1 MKFRGIP
8 NTKKQLRVE
17 LLESRDLLSVVASNG
32 GLDSE
37 PPIISTDGS
46 CHLATD
52 LTAPP
57 IYQSA
62 ISIEGDSTSQYTSSD
77 ISDGSICV
85 DQSSLSSE
93 NSERLYSVLAKDVFY
108 RLEKYADAR
117 GVVMAS
123 IVSEWLNSPA
133 ETFAGEDMT
142 SASNL
147 PNDSTI
153 TSLPGLTYRLRGSAP
168 INNQY
173 DTFGT
178 ETLASAMTL
187 SSDEESPLE
196 DSIGGGSSSGGDNSF
211 LYADIS
217 RGCVN
222 IFSGGGL
229 SFPTDHVVA
238 EGGTFI
244 LLTATTVDA
253 TVTVSISG
261 VDSSDFLVNEA
272 CGALTFSILSDA
284 YYEGDEVMTITVTA
298 VSSEGTAQRVI
309 TVTIV
314 DSPEFI
320 SILDIKQNVAANA
333 VTNDRSEFFF
343 DTSMLYRVTDI
354 YDINVLHAHDINLQ
368 WAPGSVPDWSVTGNN
383 IALDVAN
390 EKIIYI
396 PDDDYSTCYGEYVGG
411 MVASYKDA
419 ENFSDTLNL
428 SIKWAD
434 IEKAKT
440 SVRNCREATFN
451 LSYRIGTETCE
462 RFAFDLEEALNELME
477 TDINLRLA
485 VFSVNVVYFS
495 VNSVNP
501 YITGHAAVAVTYRD
515 GTTIYY
521 DNARLIWGVWEYTS
535 EQFPEN
541 VHLENGD

>member
-8 NTKKQLRVE
+8 NTKKLLRVE
-17 LLESRDLLSVVASNG
+17 LLVKRDLLSVVTSNG
-32 GLDSE
+32 ELDSE
-37 PPIISTDGS
+37 PPIISTDSS
-46 CHLATD
+46 CYLATD

-57 IYQSA
+57 IFQNA

-77 ISDGSICV
+77 INDGSICI
-85 DQSSLSSE
+85 DQSFSSSE

-108 RLEKYADAR
+108 RLKKYADTK
-117 GVVMAS
+117 GVAMAS
-123 IVSEWLNSPA
+123 IVSEWLNSP
-133 ETFAGEDMT
+133 EQTFAGEDMT

-173 DTFGT
+173 DTLGT

-196 DSIGGGSSSGGDNSF
+196 DSSGGENSF

-217 RGCVN
+217 GGCVN

-238 EGGTFI
+238 QGGTFI
-244 LLTATTVDA
+244 LLTVTTVDA
-253 TVTVSISG
+253 TVAVSISG

-272 CGALTFSILSDA
+272 CGAFTFSILSDE

-314 DSPEFI
+314 DSPEFF

-333 VTNDRSEFFF
+333 VTNDMSEFFF

-354 YDINVLHAHDINLQ
+354 YDINVLHAHEINLR
-368 WAPGSVPDWSVTGNN
+368 WALSSVPDWSDTGNN
-383 IALDVAN
+383 IALD
-390 EKIIYI
+390 
-396 PDDDYSTCYGEYVGG
+396 
-411 MVASYKDA
+411 
-419 ENFSDTLNL
+419 
-428 SIKWAD
+428 
-434 IEKAKT
+434 
-440 SVRNCREATFN
+440 
-451 LSYRIGTETCE
+451 
-462 RFAFDLEEALNELME
+462 ALMKK
-477 TDINLRLA
+477 
-485 VFSVNVVYFS
+485 
-495 VNSVNP
+495 
-501 YITGHAAVAVTYRD
+501 
-515 GTTIYY
+515 
-521 DNARLIWGVWEYTS
+521 
-535 EQFPEN
+535 
-541 VHLENGD
+541 

>member
-8 NTKKQLRVE
+8 NTKKLLRVE
-17 LLESRDLLSVVASNG
+17 LLVKRDLLSVVTSNG
-32 GLDSE
+32 ELDSE
-37 PPIISTDGS
+37 PPIISTDSS
-46 CHLATD
+46 CYLATD

-57 IYQSA
+57 IFQNA

-77 ISDGSICV
+77 INDGSICI
-85 DQSSLSSE
+85 DQSFSSSE

-108 RLEKYADAR
+108 RLKKYADTK
-117 GVVMAS
+117 GVAMAS
-123 IVSEWLNSPA
+123 IVSEWLNSP
-133 ETFAGEDMT
+133 EQTFAGEDMT

-173 DTFGT
+173 DTLGT

-196 DSIGGGSSSGGDNSF
+196 DSSGGENSF

-217 RGCVN
+217 GGCVN

-238 EGGTFI
+238 QGGTFI
-244 LLTATTVDA
+244 LLTVTTVDA
-253 TVTVSISG
+253 TVAVSISG

-272 CGALTFSILSDA
+272 CGALTFSIPSDA

-298 VSSEGTAQRVI
+298 VSSERTEQKVI

-333 VTNDRSEFFF
+333 VTNDMSEFFF

-354 YDINVLHAHDINLQ
+354 YDINVLHAHEINLR
-368 WAPGSVPDWSVTGNN
+368 WALSSVPDWSDTGNN
-383 IALDVAN
+383 IALD
-390 EKIIYI
+390 
-396 PDDDYSTCYGEYVGG
+396 
-411 MVASYKDA
+411 
-419 ENFSDTLNL
+419 
-428 SIKWAD
+428 
-434 IEKAKT
+434 
-440 SVRNCREATFN
+440 
-451 LSYRIGTETCE
+451 
-462 RFAFDLEEALNELME
+462 ALMKK
-477 TDINLRLA
+477 
-485 VFSVNVVYFS
+485 
-495 VNSVNP
+495 
-501 YITGHAAVAVTYRD
+501 
-515 GTTIYY
+515 
-521 DNARLIWGVWEYTS
+521 
-535 EQFPEN
+535 
-541 VHLENGD
+541 

>member
-17 LLESRDLLSVVASNG
+17 LLERRDLLSVVASNG

-46 CHLATD
+46 CYLATD
-52 LTAPP
+52 LAAPP

-62 ISIEGDSTSQYTSSD
+62 ISIEGDSTSRYTSSD
-77 ISDGSICV
+77 INDGSICI
-85 DQSSLSSE
+85 DQSFSSSE

-108 RLEKYADAR
+108 RLKKYADAR
-117 GVVMAS
+117 GVAMAS
-123 IVSEWLNSPA
+123 IVSEWLNSPE

-196 DSIGGGSSSGGDNSF
+196 DSIGGGSSSRGDNSF

-217 RGCVN
+217 GGCVN

-253 TVTVSISG
+253 TVAVSISG
-261 VDSSDFLVNEA
+261 VDSSDFFVNEA
-272 CGALTFSILSDA
+272 CGALTFSIPSDA

-298 VSSEGTAQRVI
+298 VSSEGTAQKVI

-320 SILDIKQNVAANA
+320 SLLDITQNVAANA
-333 VTNDRSEFFF
+333 VTNDMSEFFF

-354 YDINVLHAHDINLQ
+354 YDINLLHAHEINLR
-368 WAPGSVPDWSVTGNN
+368 WAPSSVPDWSDTGNN
-383 IALDVAN
+383 IALD
-390 EKIIYI
+390 
-396 PDDDYSTCYGEYVGG
+396 
-411 MVASYKDA
+411 
-419 ENFSDTLNL
+419 
-428 SIKWAD
+428 
-434 IEKAKT
+434 
-440 SVRNCREATFN
+440 
-451 LSYRIGTETCE
+451 
-462 RFAFDLEEALNELME
+462 ALMKK
-477 TDINLRLA
+477 
-485 VFSVNVVYFS
+485 
-495 VNSVNP
+495 
-501 YITGHAAVAVTYRD
+501 
-515 GTTIYY
+515 
-521 DNARLIWGVWEYTS
+521 
-535 EQFPEN
+535 
-541 VHLENGD
+541 

>member
-8 NTKKQLRVE
+8 NTKKLLRVE
-17 LLESRDLLSVVASNG
+17 LLEKCDLLSVFASNG
-32 GLDSE
+32 ELDSE
-37 PPIISTDGS
+37 PPIISTDSS
-46 CHLATD
+46 CYLATD

-57 IYQSA
+57 IFQNA

-77 ISDGSICV
+77 INYGSICI
-85 DQSSLSSE
+85 DQSFSSSE

-108 RLEKYADAR
+108 RLKKYADTR
-117 GVVMAS
+117 GVAMAS
-123 IVSEWLNSPA
+123 IVSEWLNSP
-133 ETFAGEDMT
+133 EQTFAGEDMT

-173 DTFGT
+173 DTLGT

-196 DSIGGGSSSGGDNSF
+196 DSSGGENSF

-217 RGCVN
+217 GGCVN

-238 EGGTFI
+238 QGRTFI
-244 LLTATTVDA
+244 LLTVTTVDA
-253 TVTVSISG
+253 TVAVSISG

-272 CGALTFSILSDA
+272 CGALTFSIPSDA

-298 VSSEGTAQRVI
+298 VSSEGTAQKVI

-314 DSPEFI
+314 DSPEFF

-333 VTNDRSEFFF
+333 VTNDMSEFFF

-354 YDINVLHAHDINLQ
+354 YDINVLHAHEINLR
-368 WAPGSVPDWSVTGNN
+368 WALSSVPDWSDTGNN
-383 IALDVAN
+383 IALD
-390 EKIIYI
+390 
-396 PDDDYSTCYGEYVGG
+396 
-411 MVASYKDA
+411 
-419 ENFSDTLNL
+419 
-428 SIKWAD
+428 
-434 IEKAKT
+434 
-440 SVRNCREATFN
+440 
-451 LSYRIGTETCE
+451 
-462 RFAFDLEEALNELME
+462 ALMKK
-477 TDINLRLA
+477 
-485 VFSVNVVYFS
+485 
-495 VNSVNP
+495 
-501 YITGHAAVAVTYRD
+501 
-515 GTTIYY
+515 
-521 DNARLIWGVWEYTS
+521 
-535 EQFPEN
+535 
-541 VHLENGD
+541 

>member
-8 NTKKQLRVE
+8 DTKKLLRVE
-17 LLESRDLLSVVASNG
+17 LLEKCDLLSVFASNG
-32 GLDSE
+32 ELDSE
-37 PPIISTDGS
+37 PPIISTDSS
-46 CHLATD
+46 CYLATD

-57 IYQSA
+57 IFQNA

-77 ISDGSICV
+77 INYGSICI
-85 DQSSLSSE
+85 DQSFSSSE

-108 RLEKYADAR
+108 RLKKYADTR
-117 GVVMAS
+117 GVAMAS
-123 IVSEWLNSPA
+123 IVSEWLNSP
-133 ETFAGEDMT
+133 EQTFEGEDMT

-153 TSLPGLTYRLRGSAP
+153 TSLPGLTYSLRGSAP

-173 DTFGT
+173 DTLGT
-178 ETLASAMTL
+178 ETLASAMTF

-196 DSIGGGSSSGGDNSF
+196 DSSGGENSF

-217 RGCVN
+217 GGCVN

-238 EGGTFI
+238 QGGTFI
-244 LLTATTVDA
+244 LLTVTTVDA
-253 TVTVSISG
+253 TVAVSISG

-272 CGALTFSILSDA
+272 CGALTFSIPSDA

-298 VSSEGTAQRVI
+298 VSSERTEQKVI

-314 DSPEFI
+314 DSSEFI
-320 SILDIKQNVAANA
+320 SFLDITQNVEANA
-333 VTNDRSEFFF
+333 VTNDMSEFFF
-343 DTSMLYRVTDI
+343 DTSMLYRATDI
-354 YDINVLHAHDINLQ
+354 YDINLLHAHDLNLR
-368 WAPGSVPDWSVTGNN
+368 WAPSSVPDWSDTGNN
-383 IALDVAN
+383 IALDVSN

-396 PDDDYSTCYGEYVGG
+396 PDDDYSTSYGEYLGG

-440 SVRNCREATFN
+440 SVRNCRKLHLIYPTVLEPI
-451 LSYRIGTETCE
+451 RV
-462 RFAFDLEEALNELME
+462 RDLHSICLM
-477 TDINLRLA
+477 L
-485 VFSVNVVYFS
+485 
-495 VNSVNP
+495 
-501 YITGHAAVAVTYRD
+501 
-515 GTTIYY
+515 
-521 DNARLIWGVWEYTS
+521 
-535 EQFPEN
+535 
-541 VHLENGD
+541 

>member
-8 NTKKQLRVE
+8 NTKKLLRVE
-17 LLESRDLLSVVASNG
+17 LLEKRDLLSVVASNG
-32 GLDSE
+32 ELDSE
-37 PPIISTDGS
+37 PPIISTDSS
-46 CHLATD
+46 CYLATD

-57 IYQSA
+57 IFQNA

-77 ISDGSICV
+77 INYGSICI
-85 DQSSLSSE
+85 DQSFSSSE

-108 RLEKYADAR
+108 RLKKYADAR
-117 GVVMAS
+117 GVAMAS
-123 IVSEWLNSPA
+123 IVSEWLNSP
-133 ETFAGEDMT
+133 EQTFAGEDMT

-196 DSIGGGSSSGGDNSF
+196 DSSGGENSF
-211 LYADIS
+211 LYEDIS
-217 RGCVN
+217 GGCVN

-244 LLTATTVDA
+244 LLTARTVDA
-253 TVTVSISG
+253 TVAVSISV

-309 TVTIV
+309 TVAIV
-314 DSPEFI
+314 DSPEFF

-333 VTNDRSEFFF
+333 VTNDMSEFFF

-354 YDINVLHAHDINLQ
+354 YDINLLHAHEINLR
-368 WAPGSVPDWSVTGNN
+368 WAPSSVPDWSDTGNN

-396 PDDDYSTCYGEYVGG
+396 PHDDYSACYGEYVGG
-411 MVASYKDA
+411 IVASYKDA

-428 SIKWAD
+428 SNKLAD

-440 SVRNCREATFN
+440 SVRNCRKLHLIYPTLLEPI
-451 LSYRIGTETCE
+451 RV
-462 RFAFDLEEALNELME
+462 RDLHSICLTL
-477 TDINLRLA
+477 
-485 VFSVNVVYFS
+485 
-495 VNSVNP
+495 
-501 YITGHAAVAVTYRD
+501 
-515 GTTIYY
+515 
-521 DNARLIWGVWEYTS
+521 
-535 EQFPEN
+535 
-541 VHLENGD
+541 